1 MNFSFSSR
9 LTFLLCGAT
18 LLFPSVASAAGS
30 APQPSICTRACW
42 GASSGSVS
50 YMSALTRAIVH
61 HTAGSEF
68 NTTGLEASKA
78 NVRAIQSMHKNN
90 GWGDIGY
97 HFLID
102 KFG

>member
-1 MNFSFSSR
+1 MFKQSNR
-9 LTFLLCGAT
+9 VAYVLIYIIVTVLGHN
-18 LLFPSVASAAGS
+18 LFAAGS

-42 GASSGSVS
+42 GASAGSTS

-61 HTAGSEF
+61 HTAGNEF

-78 NVRAIQSMHKNN
+78 NVRAIQSMHKAN

-97 HFLID
+97 HFLVD
-102 KFG
+102 K